1 MKIIVG
7 TTLLAL
13 LILLILNKIRPAVLF
28 GALAGF
34 YYVLGYLDF
43 NTYITSYTNDSLIAL
58 VLLLCVSL
66 SLERTTFIDYVSNFI
81 VGKNYTFSILK
92 LGVIV
97 SSISAFLNN
106 TAVVA
111 SLMVAIKNN
120 KFHAPS
126 KLLIPLSYFAVVGGV
141 MTLIG
146 TSTNLIINS
155 FVTQNGLES
164 LKMFDFFYVGILLTI
179 GMILTLMIFGKLLPN
194 YENKQQDKSEQLIML
209 KVSSNSPL
217 IGKSVENANL
227 RNLEALFLT
236 EIQREQKSIIPVSR
250 NEILNAGDI
259 LIFSGDITRLDVLNN
274 IKGLTIIE
282 NKHKSEKI
290 DFTDVILKPNSNI
303 IGKSPK
309 EINFRT
315 NFDAAIISMQR
326 GNKNI
331 KKIGQTTMQA
341 GDRMIL
347 ATSKD
352 FNINKSVSNHFYF
365 LSKIKQENKLD
376 NKSSLLV
383 ILGFLSVILCSSI
396 GLLSFVKALLIY
408 FGFLLIFRLIS
419 LDDVK
424 RKFPFDIFIIVGSSL
439 AITKVL
445 VESGLANDLSTLIV
459 DSFGFYG
466 VYGSFIGVFLLTLI
480 LTEFITNNAAAA
492 LAFPISFA
500 TAQSLG
506 VNPLPFIF
514 AVAYGASAG
523 FMIPHGYQTH
533 LMVSSICNYETTD
546 FIKIGWIASLV
557 YSGIVI
563 CFVPIIFKF

>member
-146 TSTNLIINS
+146 TSTNLVINS

-179 GMILTLMIFGKLLPN
+179 GMILTFM
-194 YENKQQDKSEQLIML
+194 
-209 KVSSNSPL
+209 
-217 IGKSVENANL
+217 
-227 RNLEALFLT
+227 
-236 EIQREQKSIIPVSR
+236 
-250 NEILNAGDI
+250 
-259 LIFSGDITRLDVLNN
+259 
-274 IKGLTIIE
+274 
-282 NKHKSEKI
+282 
-290 DFTDVILKPNSNI
+290 
-303 IGKSPK
+303 
-309 EINFRT
+309 
-315 NFDAAIISMQR
+315 
-326 GNKNI
+326 
-331 KKIGQTTMQA
+331 
-341 GDRMIL
+341 
-347 ATSKD
+347 
-352 FNINKSVSNHFYF
+352 
-365 LSKIKQENKLD
+365 
-376 NKSSLLV
+376 
-383 ILGFLSVILCSSI
+383 
-396 GLLSFVKALLIY
+396 
-408 FGFLLIFRLIS
+408 
-419 LDDVK
+419 
-424 RKFPFDIFIIVGSSL
+424 
-439 AITKVL
+439 
-445 VESGLANDLSTLIV
+445 
-459 DSFGFYG
+459 
-466 VYGSFIGVFLLTLI
+466 
-480 LTEFITNNAAAA
+480 
-492 LAFPISFA
+492 
-500 TAQSLG
+500 
-506 VNPLPFIF
+506 FIF
-514 AVAYGASAG
+514 NN
-523 FMIPHGYQTH
+523 
-533 LMVSSICNYETTD
+533 C
-546 FIKIGWIASLV
+546 
-557 YSGIVI
+557 
-563 CFVPIIFKF
+563 